1 MSKLRTLW
9 TLSRRMLRSG
19 VRLLERQPLD
29 AVNKAFHQNYDA
41 ARSGAERQGPVL
53 VVIAGSL
60 VLHRN
65 RDRDRVERAFTP
77 RIYDVIKSAAHA
89 PVALYAALQRGDE
102 PRARLLRSLDAS
114 LAASLESLDREVQDA
129 EVAGHMRDVLERTL
143 KFVAGES
150 DSTALDAFAGQVGP
164 LMLVLTDHA
173 TRYQLAALHQVAES
187 LLGELTSEE
196 KRTLRVVVAG
206 VHQVRARS
214 LAMQYFQR
222 RLREPEGAEE
232 RVTYAEGATTEEE
245 ALALAGTQRLDR
257 AIAMAFFGEAKRLQ
271 RDVLGDATKRLLA
284 EMDLPPLV

>member
-1 MSKLRTLW
+1 
-9 TLSRRMLRSG
+9 MLRSG

-65 RDRDRVERAFTP
+65 CGHDRIDRAFSS

-89 PVALYAALQRGDE
+89 PVALYAAMQRGDGSS
-102 PRARLLRSLDAS
+102 ARLLRSLEAS
-114 LAASLESLDREVQDA
+114 LAASLESLDREVQDV
-129 EVAGHMRDVLERTL
+129 EVAGHMREVLERTL
-143 KFVAGES
+143 KFLAGES
-150 DSTALDAFAGQVGP
+150 DTPALDGFAGQVGP

-173 TRYQLAALHQVAES
+173 TRYQLAALHLVAES
-187 LLGELTSEE
+187 LLRELGSEE
-196 KRTLRVVVAG
+196 KRTLRVVVVG

-232 RVTYAEGATTEEE
+232 RVTYAEGAATVEE
-245 ALALAGTQRLDR
+245 ALELVGTQRLDR
-257 AIAMAFFGEAKRLQ
+257 AIATAFFGEAKRLQ

>member
-9 TLSRRMLRSG
+9 TLSSRMLRSG

-29 AVNKAFHQNYDA
+29 AVNKAFHQNSDA

-65 RDRDRVERAFTP
+65 CDRHRVERAFTS

-89 PVALYAALQRGDE
+89 PVALYAALQRGD
-102 PRARLLRSLDAS
+102 ASSTRLLRSLETS
-114 LAASLESLDREVQDA
+114 LAASLESLDQEVQDV
-129 EVAGHMRDVLERTL
+129 EVAGNMREVLERTL
-143 KFVAGES
+143 KFLAGEL
-150 DSTALDAFAGQVGP
+150 DEAALDAFARQVGP

-173 TRYQLAALHQVAES
+173 TRYQLAALHHVAES
-187 LLGELTSEE
+187 LLGGLTSAE
-196 KRTLRVVVAG
+196 KRTLRVVVVG

-245 ALALAGTQRLDR
+245 ALALVGTQRLDR
-257 AIAMAFFGEAKRLQ
+257 AIATAFFGEAKRLQ

-284 EMDLPPLV
+284 GMDLPPLV

>member
-1 MSKLRTLW
+1 
-9 TLSRRMLRSG
+9 MLRFG

-41 ARSGAERQGPVL
+41 ARSGAEREGPVL

-65 RDRDRVERAFTP
+65 RDRDRVERAFIP
-77 RIYDVIKSAAHA
+77 RIYDLIKSAAHA

-102 PRARLLRSLDAS
+102 PRARLLRSLQTS
-114 LAASLESLDREVQDA
+114 LAASLESLDREVPDV
-129 EVAGHMRDVLERTL
+129 EVAGHIRDVLERTL
-143 KFVAGES
+143 KFVAG
-150 DSTALDAFAGQVGP
+150 DTDAAALDAFAGQVGP

-196 KRTLRVVVAG
+196 KRTLRVVVLG
-206 VHQVRARS
+206 VHQARARS
-214 LAMQYFQR
+214 LVMQYFQR

-257 AIAMAFFGEAKRLQ
+257 AIATAFFGEAKRLQ

>member
-9 TLSRRMLRSG
+9 TLSSRMLGSA

-41 ARSGAERQGPVL
+41 ARSSAKRQGPVL

-65 RDRDRVERAFTP
+65 CDPERVERAFTP

-89 PVALYAALQRGDE
+89 PVAVYAALQRDDGS
-102 PRARLLRSLDAS
+102 RARLLRSLETS
-114 LAASLESLDREVQDA
+114 LAASLESLDLEVQDV
-129 EVAGHMRDVLERTL
+129 EVARQMRDLLEHTL
-143 KFVAGES
+143 KFVSGAS
-150 DSTALDAFAGQVGP
+150 DAAALDTFAGQVGP

-173 TRYQLAALHQVAES
+173 ARYQLAALHQVAES

-196 KRTLRVVVAG
+196 KRTLRVVVLG

-214 LAMQYFQR
+214 LVMQYFQR
-222 RLREPEGAEE
+222 RLQEPEGAEE

-257 AIAMAFFGEAKRLQ
+257 AIATAFFGEAKRLQ

-284 EMDLPPLV
+284 ELDLPPLV